1 MEWKPIDTWI
11 FSLAI
16 PNMNLY
22 NYKVTGLIVI
32 TAGFNSV
39 EQADTHMLQCSVRKQ
54 DHTSL

>member
-16 PNMNLY
+16 PNINLY
-22 NYKVTGLIVI
+22 NYKVTGVIVI

-39 EQADTHMLQCSVRKQ
+39 EQADIHMLLSEKEGPY
-54 DHTSL
+54 